1 MQMIRLNLI
10 VPCFNEEAVL
20 PVSIERLVALLGE
33 LQIAGRVSEDS
44 RVTFVDDG
52 SDDRTWSLI
61 ELAHAADGRIA
72 GIKLSSNR
80 GHQHAL
86 LAGLL
91 TAPGDVLISLDA
103 DLQDDLSAVPAML
116 EAHDRGAEVVFGV
129 RVKRE
134 PDPPFKRL
142 SARTYY
148 WLLRRI
154 GVDVVD
160 DHADFRLMSRR
171 ALDALA
177 EFNEVNLYL
186 RGVVPLLGFQTAT
199 VEYERQPRLAGTSKY
214 PLARMLAL
222 AFDGV
227 FAFSTVPLQWI
238 TILGFVGAAAS
249 IIAGLWALFVRL
261 LGMGALPGWAST
273 VIPMYFLGS
282 VQLLALGI
290 IGGYISRIYGETK
303 RRPRFIIERTL

>member
-1 MQMIRLNLI
+1 MIRLNLI

>member
-1 MQMIRLNLI
+1 MQIRLNLI

-20 PVSIERLVALLGE
+20 PVSIERLLALLGD
-33 LQIAGRVSEDS
+33 LRIAGRISEDS

-52 SDDRTWSLI
+52 SEDRTWSLI
-61 ELAHAADGRIA
+61 ESAHARDGRVA
-72 GIKLSSNR
+72 GIKLSTNR

-91 TAPGDVLISLDA
+91 NAPGDVLISLDA
-103 DLQDDLSAVPAML
+103 DLQDDLSTVPAML
-116 EAHDRGAEVVFGV
+116 DAHDRGAEIVYGV

-134 PDPPFKRL
+134 PDPLFKRL
-142 SARTYY
+142 SARAYY

-186 RGVVPLLGFQTAT
+186 RGVVPLLGFHTAI

-238 TILGFVGAAAS
+238 TVLGFVGAAAS